1 VKLEGTTYMLDV
13 ATPPLTVLRLGRT
26 DYRAALAVQHD
37 LHERRKAGRC
47 ADTLILTEHE
57 PVLTLG
63 RGADT
68 RHLRVSVSELSV
80 RGMAIIPVERG
91 GDITYHGPGQ
101 LIAYPILDLRGR
113 GRDIH
118 RYVRA
123 LEESAVRLL
132 AGYGVAG
139 ERRPGAPGVWAGA
152 DKIASVGIFVSRWVT
167 LHGIAVNI
175 DPNLAHFDLIHPCGL
190 VGTRMTSLAAQL
202 GRPVALAEAEERY
215 ITAFTT
221 AMAALMERP
230 SPPDPLAG
238 G

>member
-1 VKLEGTTYMLDV
+1 MLGV
-13 ATPPLTVLRLGRT
+13 EAPSLTVLPLGPT

-37 LHERRKAGRC
+37 LHERRKAGQC
-47 ADTLILTEHE
+47 EDTLIITEHE

-68 RHLRVSVSELSV
+68 RHLRVSESELSV
-80 RGMAIIPVERG
+80 RGIEVVPVERG

-101 LIAYPILDLRGR
+101 LVAYPILDLRDY

-123 LEESAVRLL
+123 LEESAIRLL

-139 ERRPGAPGVWAGA
+139 ERRRGTPGVWVGP

-167 LHGIAVNI
+167 LHGLAVNI
-175 DPNLAHFDLIHPCGL
+175 DPTMAHFDLIHPCGL
-190 VGTRMTSLAAQL
+190 VGTRMTSIAAQL
-202 GRPVALAEAEERY
+202 GRPVLLAEAEERY
-215 ITAFTT
+215 IAAFK
-221 AMAALMERP
+221 AAIAALR
-230 SPPDPLAG
+230 
-238 G
+238 